1 MPPEAGLPVRARPQG
16 TNSGHS
22 VGSIKPSPVSPRA
35 ARDKILTIE
44 QLAAVATDARHAKK
58 VVALAHGSFDLLHL
72 GHVRHLELA
81 REQGDMLIVTVTAD
95 RYLNKGPGRPGF
107 TASLRA
113 EILAALSCV
122 DWAGVND
129 GPVAV
134 NIINAIKPDVYVKG
148 SDYAESAE
156 DLTGKIVDER
166 QAVEAHGGRIHF
178 TDDIVFSSSALLNR
192 HFDVSNP
199 ELRAYLQ
206 DMRERNMLGKLMQ
219 LIDSVGQMKV
229 LLVGDTI
236 IDEYQYVS
244 PLGKSPKE
252 NLIPTLYR
260 EREVFA
266 GGVIAA
272 ANHVAGFCR
281 QVDVLTCLGDADPHN
296 EVVDKAM
303 KPNMRLIS
311 VARHGVPT
319 TRKCRFI
326 DSDYFRKLFEIH
338 FMEDLPISG
347 DLEASFVGQIGDLAP
362 AYDLVI
368 VTDFGHG
375 LMTPAATHAVTEASR
390 FVAVNAQSNSANMGY
405 NLVTKYGR
413 ANYVCID
420 APEAR
425 LAAADKYSEIEE
437 IVATHLPERM
447 QWDRFIITHGR
458 HGCVTFDKSRDQ
470 VRRIPAFTAQATDTM
485 GAGDAFLAVTS
496 PLVAAGGDMELV
508 GFVGNAVGAMK
519 VGIIGHRQSVEKV
532 PLLKYLTALLK

>member
-1 MPPEAGLPVRARPQG
+1 M
-16 TNSGHS
+16 
-22 VGSIKPSPVSPRA
+22 GSIKTLQVTPRA
-35 ARDKILTIE
+35 ARDKILTID
-44 QLAAVATDARHAKK
+44 QLAAVAAEAQRAKK
-58 VVALAHGSFDLLHL
+58 VVTLAHGSFDLLHL

-81 REQGDMLIVTVTAD
+81 REQGDVLIVTVTAD
-95 RYLNKGPGRPGF
+95 RYLNKGPGRPVF

-113 EILAALSCV
+113 EMLAALSCV
-122 DWAGVND
+122 DWVGVND

-134 NIINAIKPDVYVKG
+134 NVINAVKPDVYVKG
-148 SDYAESAE
+148 SDYAESAQ
-156 DLTGKIVDER
+156 DLTGKITDER
-166 QAVEAHGGRIHF
+166 EAVEAHGGRVHF
-178 TDDIVFSSSALLNR
+178 TDDIVFSSSALLNQ
-192 HFDVSNP
+192 HFDISNP

-206 DMRERNMLGKLMQ
+206 EMRSRDMLGKLMQ
-219 LIDSVGQMKV
+219 MIEGIGQMRV

-266 GGVIAA
+266 GGVVAA
-272 ANHVAGFCR
+272 ANHVAGFCK
-281 QVDVLTCLGDADPHN
+281 QVDILTCLGDADAHN
-296 EVVDKAM
+296 DVVTRAI
-303 KPNMRLIS
+303 KPNMRLAS

-326 DSDYFRKLFEIH
+326 DSDYFRKLFEVH

-347 DLEASFVGQIGDLAP
+347 ELEASFIKQIREMAP
-362 AYDLVI
+362 SYDLVI

-375 LMTPAATHAVTEASR
+375 LMTQAATQAVTEASR

-405 NLVTKYGR
+405 NLITKYKR
-413 ANYVCID
+413 AEYVCVD

-425 LAAADKYSEIEE
+425 LAAGDKYSEVEE
-437 IVATHLPERM
+437 IVASNLPKRM
-447 QWDRFIITHGR
+447 QCDRFIITHGR
-458 HGCVTFDKSRDQ
+458 HGCVTFDRTRDK
-470 VRRIPAFTAQATDTM
+470 VTRIPAFTAQITDTM

-496 PLVAAGGDMELV
+496 PLVAAGSDMELV

>member
-1 MPPEAGLPVRARPQG
+1 M
-16 TNSGHS
+16 
-22 VGSIKPSPVSPRA
+22 GSIKPLQVSPRA
-35 ARDKILTIE
+35 ARDKVLTIN
-44 QLAAVATDARHAKK
+44 QLAAAAAEARRAKK
-58 VVALAHGSFDLLHL
+58 VVVLAHGAFDLLHL

-81 REQGDMLIVTVTAD
+81 RAQGDVLIVTVTAD
-95 RYLNKGPGRPGF
+95 QFVNKGPGRPVF

-113 EILAALSCV
+113 EMLAALSCV
-122 DWAGVND
+122 DWVGVND

-134 NIINAIKPDVYVKG
+134 NVINAVMPDVYVKG
-148 SDYAESAE
+148 SDYAESAQ
-156 DLTGKIVDER
+156 DLTGKITDER
-166 QAVEAHGGRIHF
+166 AMVESHGGRVHF

-206 DMRERNMLGKLMQ
+206 DMRERNMLSKLMQ
-219 LIDSVGQMKV
+219 MIESIGQMRV

-272 ANHVAGFCR
+272 ANHVAGFCK
-281 QVDVLTCLGDADPHN
+281 QVDVLTCLGDADGHN
-296 EVVDKAM
+296 EIVTRAL
-303 KPNMRLIS
+303 KPNVRLTSIS
-311 VARHGVPT
+311 RHGVPT

-326 DSDYFRKLFEIH
+326 DSDYFRKLFEVH

-347 DLEASFVGQIGDLAP
+347 ELETSFVKHIREMAP
-362 AYDLVI
+362 SYDLVI

-375 LMTPAATHAVTEASR
+375 LMTEAATHAVTEAGR

-413 ANYVCID
+413 ADYVCVD

-437 IVATHLPERM
+437 IVSSNLPARM
-447 QWDRFIITHGR
+447 KCDRFIITHGR
-458 HGCVTFDKSRDQ
+458 HGCVTFDKPRDK
-470 VRRIPAFTAQATDTM
+470 VSRIPAFTAQITDTM

-496 PLVAAGGDMELV
+496 PLVAAGCEMELV

-519 VGIIGHRQSVEKV
+519 VGIVGHRQSVEKV

>member
-1 MPPEAGLPVRARPQG
+1 MA
-16 TNSGHS
+16 SI
-22 VGSIKPSPVSPRA
+22 GSAKPLRFNPRS

-44 QLAAVATDARHAKK
+44 ELAKVADEARRANK

-81 REQGDMLIVTVTAD
+81 REQGDVLIVTVTGD
-95 RYLNKGPGRPGF
+95 RFLNKGPGRPVF

-113 EILAALSCV
+113 EMLAALSCV
-122 DWAGVND
+122 DWVGVNE

-134 NIINAIKPDVYVKG
+134 NVINAIKPDLYVKG
-148 SDYAESAE
+148 SDYSESVQ

-166 QAVEAHGGRIHF
+166 QAVESHGGRLHF
-178 TDDIVFSSSALLNR
+178 TDDIVFSSSTLLNQ

-206 DMRERNMLGKLMQ
+206 EMRGQNMLRRLMEMIEGIGKMR
-219 LIDSVGQMKV
+219 V

-252 NLIPTLYR
+252 NLIPMLYR

-272 ANHVAGFCR
+272 ANHVAGFCT
-281 QVDVLTCLGDADPHN
+281 QVDVLTCLGDADGHN
-296 EVVDKAM
+296 EIVTRAL
-303 KPNMRLIS
+303 KPNVRLTSIS
-311 VARHGVPT
+311 RHGVPT

-326 DSDYFRKLFEIH
+326 DSDYFRKLFEVH

-347 DLEASFVGQIGDLAP
+347 ELEASFVKHIRDMAP
-362 AYDLVI
+362 SYDLVI

-375 LMTPAATHAVTEASR
+375 LMTEAATHAVTEASK

-413 ANYVCID
+413 ADYVCVD

-437 IVATHLPERM
+437 IVAVSLPARM
-447 QWDRFIITHGR
+447 RCDRFIITHGR

-519 VGIIGHRQSVEKV
+519 VGIIGHRQSVEKI